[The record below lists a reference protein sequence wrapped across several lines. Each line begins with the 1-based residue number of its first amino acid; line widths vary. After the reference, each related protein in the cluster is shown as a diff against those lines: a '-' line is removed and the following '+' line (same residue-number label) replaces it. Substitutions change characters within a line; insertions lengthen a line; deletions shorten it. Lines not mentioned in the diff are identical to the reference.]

1 VELYQIKSF
10 IAVAEEGNLTRAS
23 MRLFA
28 SQPAVSAHIKSLEEE
43 LEVVL
48 FERTRQGMRLTPEGE
63 MLLPNA
69 QRILDDAR
77 DFMNQAVSLR
87 DELAGVARIGLNSSP
102 NLLKITELVAA
113 VTAAFPRLEL
123 HLIHS
128 EANRVLKYLKN
139 EKLDAGFYKGVIP
152 AGGFQA
158 LPLTKVNMVVTGPI
172 EFKDRMDTASIDDL
186 AQMPWIWRTSDGP
199 FMCFGS
205 RLFSNECFSNTR
217 VIVAEDDETMRSL
230 LISGAGL
237 QLMEENKARADAS
250 AGKVAVWPGD
260 KVRTQLSFIY
270 LATRQEDPIIES
282 LCKVLR
288 SVWGLKETNG
298 EQVYTTDRSL

>member
-1 VELYQIKSF
+1 LPKKVGANVELYQIKSF

-43 LEVVL
+43 LGVVL

-63 MLLPNA
+63 MLLA
-69 QRILDDAR
+69 KARCILDDTQ

-87 DELAGVARIGLNSSP
+87 NELAGKAKIGLNSSP

-113 VTAAFPRLEL
+113 VRQAFPRLEL

-128 EANRVLKYLKN
+128 EANRVLKYLRN
-139 EKLDAGFYKGVIP
+139 EQLDAGFYKGVIP
-152 AGGFQA
+152 DDSFQA
-158 LPLTKVNMVVTGPI
+158 LPLTAVNMVVTGPI
-172 EFKDRMDTASIDDL
+172 AFKDKMDSASIDDL
-186 AQMPWIWRTSDGP
+186 AKMPWIWRTSNGP

-205 RLFSNECFSNTR
+205 SLFSNACFRDTR

-237 QLMEENKARADAS
+237 QLLEENKARADA
-250 AGKVAVWPGD
+250 AEGNVTIWPGE
-260 KVRTQLSFIY
+260 KVRTQLSFIF
-270 LATRQEDPIIES
+270 LARRREDPIIVS
-282 LCKVLR
+282 LCNVLR
-288 SVWGLKETNG
+288 KIWGLSENG
-298 EQVYTTDRSL
+298 

>member
-1 VELYQIKSF
+1 MEFYQIKSF

-43 LEVVL
+43 LGVVL
-48 FERTRQGMRLTPEGE
+48 FGRTRKGMRLTPEGE
-63 MLLPNA
+63 LLLA
-69 QRILDDAR
+69 KARRILDDAQ
-77 DFMNQAVSLR
+77 DFMNKAVALR
-87 DELAGVARIGLNSSP
+87 GELAGMAKIGLNSSP

-113 VTAAFPRLEL
+113 VAQAFPRLEL

-128 EANRVLKYLKN
+128 EANRVLKYLQN
-139 EKLDAGFYKGVIP
+139 EQLDAGFYKGVLP
-152 AGGFQA
+152 DDGFQA
-158 LPLTKVNMVVTGPI
+158 LPLRKINMVVTGPI

-186 AQMPWIWRTSDGP
+186 AKMPWIWRTSVDP
-199 FMCFGS
+199 FMQFGS
-205 RLFSNECFSNTR
+205 SLFSKDCFRNTR

-237 QLMEENKARADAS
+237 QLMEENKSRADA
-250 AGKVAVWPGD
+250 AEGKVAIWPGE

-270 LATRQEDPIIES
+270 LAKRQEDPIIVS

-288 SVWGLKETNG
+288 KVWRLGETKKEAGTP
-298 EQVYTTDRSL
+298 

>member
-1 VELYQIKSF
+1 MELYQIKSF

-43 LEVVL
+43 LGVVL
-48 FERTRQGMRLTPEGE
+48 FERTPKGMRLTSEGE
-63 MLLPNA
+63 LLLA
-69 QRILDDAR
+69 KARRILDDAR
-77 DFMNQAVSLR
+77 EFMNQAVSLR
-87 DELAGVARIGLNSSP
+87 DELAGMAKIGLNSSP

-113 VTAAFPRLEL
+113 VAQAFPRLEL

-139 EKLDAGFYKGVIP
+139 EQLDAGFYKGLIP
-152 AGGFQA
+152 DDRFQA

-172 EFKDRMDTASIDDL
+172 EFKGKMDAASIDDL
-186 AQMPWIWRTSDGP
+186 AKMPWIWRTSDGP

-205 RLFSNECFSNTR
+205 TLFSNACFSNTR

-230 LISGAGL
+230 LIGGAGL
-237 QLMEENKARADAS
+237 QLMEEGKARADA
-250 AGKVAVWPGD
+250 ANGKVSIWPGE
-260 KVRTQLSFIY
+260 KVRTRLSFIY
-270 LATRQEDPIIES
+270 LARRQEDPIIVS
-282 LCKVLR
+282 LCNVLR
-288 SVWGLKETNG
+288 RVWGLDENT
-298 EQVYTTDRSL
+298 

>member
-1 VELYQIKSF
+1 MELYQIKSF

-43 LEVVL
+43 LGVVL
-48 FERTRQGMRLTPEGE
+48 FERTRKGMRLTPEGE
-63 MLLPNA
+63 MLMEKA
-69 QRILDDAR
+69 RRILDDAR

-87 DELAGVARIGLNSSP
+87 AELAGTARIGLNSSP

-113 VTAAFPRLEL
+113 LKQDFPRLEL

-128 EANRVLKYLKN
+128 EANRVLKYLKS
-139 EKLDAGFYKGVIP
+139 EQLDAGFYKGVLP
-152 AGGFQA
+152 DDHFQA
-158 LPLTKVNMVVTGPI
+158 LPLTRINMVVTGPL
-172 EFKDRMDTASIDDL
+172 EFQDQLATATIDDL
-186 AQMPWIWRTSDGP
+186 AQMPWIWRTSKGP

-205 RLFSNECFSNTR
+205 RLFSNDCFRNTR

-237 QLMEENKARADAS
+237 QLMEEQKANADA
-250 AGKVAVWPGD
+250 AQGKVAIWPGE
-260 KVRTQLSFIY
+260 KVQTQLAFIY
-270 LATRQEDPIIES
+270 LAKRQEDPVIVA
-282 LCKVLR
+282 LCNVLR
-288 SVWGLKETNG
+288 KIWRIGG
-298 EQVYTTDRSL
+298 